1 MAPPKILL
9 LGEIVHALQSW
20 RELTSLAEIV
30 GPGVETRAEFI
41 EKCRQGGFDGVV
53 ALHRMYHSVAVTGLI
68 DEELV
73 QALPE
78 SVKFIC
84 HTGERHTPSSDY
96 LVNVFHAGAGY
107 DQIDVA
113 ACSKRQIQVSNV
125 PQEVNDSTA
134 DTAIFLMLGALRGF
148 NQSIMTLRSG
158 SWRGN
163 PSPPLGHDPE
173 GKTLG
178 IIGCGGIGRNM
189 AKKAAA
195 FGMKVV
201 YYNRTKSDDITEAAY
216 VNLDDLIESSDVI
229 AISLPLNA
237 ATRHFLSFKDFDK
250 MKRGVVVINTARGPI
265 IDEQALVNALES
277 GKVWSCGLDVY
288 ENEPAVHPGLIAHP
302 RAMLLPHLGTYTVET
317 HAKMEERCIAN
328 VRAALEKGKVNDL
341 VPEQLG
347 EF

>member
-1 MAPPKILL
+1 MERPKILL
-9 LGEIVHALQSW
+9 LGEIIHALQSW
-20 RELTSLAEIV
+20 RGLASLAEIV

-53 ALHRMYHSVAVTGLI
+53 IVHRMYHSVTVTGLI

-84 HTGERHTPSSDY
+84 HT
-96 LVNVFHAGAGY
+96 GAGY

-158 SWRGN
+158 SWRGS

-201 YYNRTKSDDITEAAY
+201 YHNRTKSDDITEAEY
-216 VNLDDLIESSDVI
+216 VSLDELLGSSDVI

-237 ATRHFLSFKDFDK
+237 GTRHFLSYKDFEK
-250 MKRGVVVINTARGPI
+250 MKQGVVIINTARGPI
-265 IDEQALVNALES
+265 IDEQALVDALES

-288 ENEPAVHPGLIAHP
+288 ENEPTVHPGLIAHP

-341 VPEQLG
+341 VPEQVG
-347 EF
+347 EL

>member
-1 MAPPKILL
+1 MERPKVLL
-9 LGEIVHALQSW
+9 LGEIIHALQSW
-20 RELTSLAEIV
+20 RGLASLAEIV

-53 ALHRMYHSVAVTGLI
+53 VVHRMYHSVTVTGLI

-84 HTGERHTPSSDY
+84 HTG
-96 LVNVFHAGAGY
+96 AGY

-113 ACSKRQIQVSNV
+113 ACSKRHIQVSNV

-134 DTAIFLMLGALRGF
+134 DTAIFLTLGALRGF

-158 SWRGN
+158 SWRGS

-201 YYNRTKSDDITEAAY
+201 YHNRTKSDDITEAEY
-216 VNLDDLIESSDVI
+216 VSLDELLESSDVI

-237 ATRHFLSFKDFDK
+237 GTRHFLSYKDFDK
-250 MKRGVVVINTARGPI
+250 MKHGVVVINTARGPI
-265 IDEQALVNALES
+265 IDEQALVDALES

-341 VPEQLG
+341 VPEQVG

>member
-9 LGEIVHALQSW
+9 LGEIIHALQSW
-20 RELTSLAEIV
+20 RGLTSLAEIV
-30 GPGVETRAEFI
+30 GPEVETRAEFI

-53 ALHRMYHSVAVTGLI
+53 VLHRMYHSVTVTGLI

-84 HTGERHTPSSDY
+84 HTG
-96 LVNVFHAGAGY
+96 AGY

-113 ACSKRQIQVSNV
+113 ACSRRQIQVSNV

-148 NQSIMTLRSG
+148 NQSVMTLRSG
-158 SWRGN
+158 SWRGS

-189 AKKAAA
+189 ARKAAA
-195 FGMKVV
+195 FGMKVI

-216 VNLDDLIESSDVI
+216 ASLDDLLGSSDVI

-237 ATRHFLSFKDFDK
+237 ATRHFLSYKDFDK
-250 MKRGVVVINTARGPI
+250 MKKGVVVINTARGPI
-265 IDEQALVNALES
+265 IDEQALVDALES

-288 ENEPAVHPGLIAHP
+288 ENEPAVHPDLVAHP

-347 EF
+347 QF

>member
-1 MAPPKILL
+1 MAPSKVLL
-9 LGEIVHALQSW
+9 LGEIVHALESW
-20 RELTSLAEIV
+20 RGLTSLAEII
-30 GPGVETRAEFI
+30 GPGVENRTEFI

-53 ALHRMYHSVAVTGLI
+53 VLHRMYHSVAVTGLI

-73 QALPE
+73 QALPD

-84 HTGERHTPSSDY
+84 HT
-96 LVNVFHAGAGY
+96 GAGY

-158 SWRGN
+158 SWRGK

-195 FGMKVV
+195 FGMKVI
-201 YYNRTKSDDITEAAY
+201 YYNRTKSDDITEAEYAG
-216 VNLDDLIESSDVI
+216 LDDLLGSSDVI

-237 ATRHFLSFKDFDK
+237 ATRHFLSHKDFDK
-250 MKRGVVVINTARGPI
+250 MKQGVVIINTARGPI
-265 IDEQALVNALES
+265 IDEQALVDALES

-288 ENEPAVHPGLIAHP
+288 ENEPAVHPGLVAHP

-328 VRAALEKGKVNDL
+328 VQAALEKGRVNDL
-341 VPEQLG
+341 VSEQVG

>member
-84 HTGERHTPSSDY
+84 HT
-96 LVNVFHAGAGY
+96 GAGY

>member
-1 MAPPKILL
+1 MAPSKILL

-20 RELTSLAEIV
+20 RELTSSAEIV

-53 ALHRMYHSVAVTGLI
+53 VLHRMYHSVAVTGLI

-84 HTGERHTPSSDY
+84 HT
-96 LVNVFHAGAGY
+96 GAGY

-158 SWRGN
+158 SWRGS

-195 FGMKVV
+195 FGMKVI
-201 YYNRTKSDDITEAAY
+201 YYNRTKSDDITEAEYASF
-216 VNLDDLIESSDVI
+216 DDLLGSSDVI

-237 ATRHFLSFKDFDK
+237 ATRHFLSYKDFDK
-250 MKRGVVVINTARGPI
+250 MKKGVVVINTARGPI
-265 IDEQALVNALES
+265 IDEQALVDALES

>member
-1 MAPPKILL
+1 MERPKILL
-9 LGEIVHALQSW
+9 LGEIIHALQSW
-20 RELTSLAEIV
+20 RGLTSLADIF
-30 GPGVETRAEFI
+30 GPGVETRAEFL

-53 ALHRMYHSVAVTGLI
+53 VLHRMYHSVTVTGLI
-68 DEELV
+68 DEELI
-73 QALPE
+73 QALPK

-84 HTGERHTPSSDY
+84 HT
-96 LVNVFHAGAGY
+96 GAGY

-134 DTAIFLMLGALRGF
+134 DTAIFLILGALRGF

-158 SWRGN
+158 AWRGN

-189 AKKAAA
+189 AKKAVA

-201 YYNRTKSDDITEAAY
+201 YHNRTKSDDITEAEY
-216 VNLDDLIESSDVI
+216 VSLDELLGSSDVI

-237 ATRHFLSFKDFDK
+237 GTRHFLSYKDFEK
-250 MKRGVVVINTARGPI
+250 MKQGVVVINTARGPI
-265 IDEQALVNALES
+265 IDEQALVDALES

-288 ENEPAVHPGLIAHP
+288 ENEPAVHPSLIAHA

>member
-1 MAPPKILL
+1 MERPKVLL
-9 LGEIVHALQSW
+9 LGEIIHALQSW
-20 RELTSLAEIV
+20 RGLASLAEIV

-41 EKCRQGGFDGVV
+41 EKCRRGGFDGVV
-53 ALHRMYHSVAVTGLI
+53 VVHRMYHSVTVTGLI

-84 HTGERHTPSSDY
+84 HT
-96 LVNVFHAGAGY
+96 GAGY

-158 SWRGN
+158 SWRGS

-201 YYNRTKSDDITEAAY
+201 YHNRTKSDDITEAEY
-216 VNLDDLIESSDVI
+216 VGLDELLQSSDVI

-237 ATRHFLSFKDFDK
+237 GTRHFLSYKDFEK
-250 MKRGVVVINTARGPI
+250 MKQGVVIINTARGPI
-265 IDEQALVNALES
+265 IDEQALVDALES

-288 ENEPAVHPGLIAHP
+288 ENEPTVHPGLIAHP

-328 VRAALEKGKVNDL
+328 ARAALEKGKVNDL
-341 VPEQLG
+341 VPEQVG

>member
-9 LGEIVHALQSW
+9 LGEIIHALESW
-20 RELTSLAEIV
+20 RGLTSLAEII
-30 GPGVETRAEFI
+30 GPGVENRNEFI

-53 ALHRMYHSVAVTGLI
+53 VLHRMYHSVAVTGLI

-84 HTGERHTPSSDY
+84 HT
-96 LVNVFHAGAGY
+96 GAGY

-195 FGMKVV
+195 FGMKVI
-201 YYNRTKSDDITEAAY
+201 YYNRTKSDDITEAEY
-216 VNLDDLIESSDVI
+216 VSLDDLLGSSDVI

-237 ATRHFLSFKDFDK
+237 ATRHFLSYKDFEK
-250 MKRGVVVINTARGPI
+250 MKQGVVVINTARGPI
-265 IDEQALVNALES
+265 IDEQALVDALES

-288 ENEPAVHPGLIAHP
+288 ENEPAVHPGLVAHP

>member
-1 MAPPKILL
+1 MERPKILL
-9 LGEIVHALQSW
+9 LGEIIHALQSW
-20 RELTSLAEIV
+20 RGLASLAEIV

-53 ALHRMYHSVAVTGLI
+53 VVHRMYHSVTVTGLI

-84 HTGERHTPSSDY
+84 HT
-96 LVNVFHAGAGY
+96 GAGY

-158 SWRGN
+158 SWRGS

-201 YYNRTKSDDITEAAY
+201 YHNRTKSDDITEAEY
-216 VNLDDLIESSDVI
+216 VGLDELLGSSDVI

-237 ATRHFLSFKDFDK
+237 GTRHFLSYKDFEK
-250 MKRGVVVINTARGPI
+250 MKQGVVVINTARGPI
-265 IDEQALVNALES
+265 IDEQALVDALES

-341 VPEQLG
+341 VPEQVG

>member
-1 MAPPKILL
+1 MATPKILL

-41 EKCRQGGFDGVV
+41 KKCRQGGFDGVV
-53 ALHRMYHSVAVTGLI
+53 VLHRMYHSVAVTGLI

-84 HTGERHTPSSDY
+84 HT
-96 LVNVFHAGAGY
+96 GAGY

-148 NQSIMTLRSG
+148 NQSIMTLHSG
-158 SWRGN
+158 SWRGS

-195 FGMKVV
+195 FGMKVI

-237 ATRHFLSFKDFDK
+237 ATRHFLSYKDFDK
-250 MKRGVVVINTARGPI
+250 MKQGVVIINTARGPI
-265 IDEQALVNALES
+265 IDEQALVDALES

-302 RAMLLPHLGTYTVET
+302 RAMLLPHLGTYTVEVSL
-317 HAKMEERCIAN
+317 N
-328 VRAALEKGKVNDL
+328 
-341 VPEQLG
+341 
-347 EF
+347 